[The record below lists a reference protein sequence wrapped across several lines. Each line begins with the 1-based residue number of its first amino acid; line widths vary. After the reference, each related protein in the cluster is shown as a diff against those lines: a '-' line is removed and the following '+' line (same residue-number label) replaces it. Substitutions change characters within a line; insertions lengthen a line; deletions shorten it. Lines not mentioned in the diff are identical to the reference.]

1 MATHIAQQHRLLR
14 RSLSTLVL
22 SATLKKQGLLLSRQV
37 PLRCYTAPSLT
48 HSTHAEQT
56 ATSVTRGSGSH
67 SDHHERATEIKDA
80 KLIFNQAWKNIE
92 DHYGRE
98 NIHLPREFIFL
109 MGAPGSGKGTHTPS
123 ILRAR
128 GITNPP
134 ISVSQ
139 LLQTPECKELINQGQ
154 MISDRYVM
162 ELIFHA
168 MLHGDPTVGI
178 LIDGFPRTDIQVE
191 ALRML
196 HDKMIELR
204 REFWNTALRD
214 QFPRPVFRIAV
225 LYVDEEISVQ
235 RQLARGR
242 MIREHNI
249 DVRKTGQGVVWE
261 ERVTDNNETLIRE
274 RYSIFKAHYGSLL
287 KLSKMFPFHLIN
299 ATGTIKEVMQI
310 ILKEFEYQSSLEL
323 DSETFDSISHIP
335 VATQIGIHARQDLI
349 NRLEHY
355 QQTEPKMLHEA
366 IDFIDSQVMPLV
378 NRHSISGHANFRSED
393 GRLANS
399 HFVDMVMDIMSE
411 RGYFI
416 NFDQR
421 VHDVP
426 KRIDLQ
432 TGEID
437 LETHYTYLLN
447 IEFPKHYIRAL
458 EQKFD

>member
-1 MATHIAQQHRLLR
+1 MAARLCSSTLKNKRLLSSVFFQR
-14 RSLSTLVL
+14 HFQLY
-22 SATLKKQGLLLSRQV
+22 Q
-37 PLRCYTAPSLT
+37 PSLVRGLT
-48 HSTHAEQT
+48 CSSAYRYATAEQ
-56 ATSVTRGSGSH
+56 SVPSISQSNNHH
-67 SDHHERATEIKDA
+67 SDHHERAAEIKDA

-98 NIHLPREFIFL
+98 NLHLPREFIFL

-139 LLQTPECKELINQGQ
+139 LLQTPECKTLINQGQ

-162 ELIFHA
+162 ELILHA
-168 MLHGDPTVGI
+168 MLQGDPTVGV

-191 ALRML
+191 ALKML
-196 HDKMIELR
+196 HDKMIDLR
-204 REFWNTALRD
+204 REFWDTALRD
-214 QFPRPVFRIAV
+214 QFPRPVFRISV

-242 MIREHNI
+242 MIREHNSQ
-249 DVRKTGQGVVWE
+249 VKKSGQGVFWE

-355 QQTEPKMLHEA
+355 QQTEPNLLA
-366 IDFIDSQVMPLV
+366 QVIQFIDTQVMPLV

-393 GRLANS
+393 KRLANP

-426 KRIDLQ
+426 ARFDLD
-432 TGEID
+432 TGKIE

>member
-1 MATHIAQQHRLLR
+1 
-14 RSLSTLVL
+14 
-22 SATLKKQGLLLSRQV
+22 
-37 PLRCYTAPSLT
+37 
-48 HSTHAEQT
+48 
-56 ATSVTRGSGSH
+56 
-67 SDHHERATEIKDA
+67 
-80 KLIFNQAWKNIE
+80 
-92 DHYGRE
+92 
-98 NIHLPREFIFL
+98 

-139 LLQTPECKELINQGQ
+139 LLQTPECKDLINQGQ

-162 ELIFHA
+162 ELILHA
-168 MLHGDPTVGI
+168 MLQGDPTVGV

-191 ALRML
+191 ALKML

-204 REFWNTALRD
+204 KEYWKTELRD
-214 QFPRPVFRIAV
+214 QFPRPVFRISV

-242 MIREHNI
+242 MIRQHNME
-249 DVRKTGQGVVWE
+249 VKKTGQGVPWE

-299 ATGTIKEVMQI
+299 ATGTIREVMQI

-323 DSETFDSISHIP
+323 DSETFDSICHIP

-355 QQTEPKMLHEA
+355 QETEPNMLREA
-366 IDFIDSQVMPLV
+366 IQFIDMKVMPLV
-378 NRHSISGHANFRSED
+378 NRHSISGHADFRSED
-393 GRLANS
+393 KQLANS
-399 HFVDMVMDIMSE
+399 HFVNMVMDIMSE

-426 KRIDLQ
+426 ARFDLK
-432 TGEID
+432 TGKIE

>member
-1 MATHIAQQHRLLR
+1 MAAARLSHRTLNTRL
-14 RSLSTLVL
+14 LSTLMGTTNLKGKGILTLPRHWLRSRNTSTSSTRFAPPESSVSTRSRSPSAL
-22 SATLKKQGLLLSRQV
+22 SS
-37 PLRCYTAPSLT
+37 
-48 HSTHAEQT
+48 
-56 ATSVTRGSGSH
+56 
-67 SDHHERATEIKDA
+67 HHERATEIKDA
-80 KLIFNQAWKNIE
+80 KLVFNQAWKNIE

-139 LLQTPECKELINQGQ
+139 LLLTPECKELINQGQ

-162 ELIFHA
+162 ELILHA
-168 MLHGDPTVGI
+168 ILQGDPTVGV

-191 ALRML
+191 GLKML

-204 REFWNTALRD
+204 REFWDTQLRD
-214 QFPRPVFRIAV
+214 QFPRPVFRICV

-242 MIREHNI
+242 MIREHN
-249 DVRKTGQGVVWE
+249 VQVKKSGQGIVWE
-261 ERVTDNNETLIRE
+261 DRLIRE
-274 RYSIFKAHYGSLL
+274 RYAIFKAHYGSLL

-323 DSETFDSISHIP
+323 DSETFDSLSHIP

-355 QQTEPKMLHEA
+355 QQTEPNMLKEA
-366 IDFIDSQVMPLV
+366 IHFIDTQVMPLV
-378 NRHSISGHANFRSED
+378 TRHSISGHACFRSENE
-393 GRLANS
+393 RLANA

-421 VHDVP
+421 IHDVP
-426 KRIDLQ
+426 ARFDLR
-432 TGEID
+432 TGQIE

-447 IEFPKHYIRAL
+447 IEFPKHHIRAL